1 MQVAMMQ
8 TQCLSRVPTV
18 ATHVCRCSGLRP
30 NRTATLSS
38 VHQISG
44 HSAALPA
51 VRGAGCLS
59 HRQLFATR
67 AESGNGASASTSGL
81 PIDLK
86 GIHPVMRSHEA
97 EDCKLQSK
105 INTQIVF
112 VGKKAFIAGVADDQ
126 ACQISNNRLTEPVS
140 RRLTP

>member
-1 MQVAMMQ
+1 MQVAVMQ

-44 HSAALPA
+44 HSAALSA

-59 HRQLFATR
+59 HRQPFATR

-97 EDCKLQSK
+97 EDCKLQSN
-105 INTQIVF
+105 INRHICSCRQESLHRW
-112 VGKKAFIAGVADDQ
+112 
-126 ACQISNNRLTEPVS
+126 CS
-140 RRLTP
+140 RRPGMSNQQQSFDRTG